1 MRSTSSPTTAKGFT
15 LLELL
20 IVIAI
25 IAILATIMVI
35 VINPIET
42 LRRARDVQR
51 LSDLSS
57 VRTAIAMYMTV
68 TPVPDLNGA
77 NPGTCYATPATATG
91 RIYLSQLAASTL
103 ISSVTYSGTN
113 SSIVDGTGWIPVNLS
128 AIAGGSPLAA
138 YPQDP
143 SQGTAT
149 LSAAAMT
156 ASSTPVYRYAC
167 SDAPL
172 AFEMTARL
180 ESIAYGDT
188 AAVRTGTNKM
198 ETDGGNNAGVYEVG
212 TNLQIID

>member
-1 MRSTSSPTTAKGFT
+1 MRSTSSTSTAKGFT

-25 IAILATIMVI
+25 IAILATILVI
-35 VINPIET
+35 VINPVET

-68 TPVPDLNGA
+68 TP
-77 NPGTCYATPATATG
+77 NPSLGTCFPAPNAAPG
-91 RIYLSQLAASTL
+91 QVYLSKPITGAAVSG
-103 ISSVTYSGTN
+103 VTYVGSADTTVGN
-113 SSIVDGTGWIPVNLS
+113 GDGTGLGWIPVDFGG
-128 AIAGGSPLAA
+128 IAGGSPLAA
-138 YPQDP
+138 LPLDPAQDTTALTT
-143 SQGTAT
+143 GT
-149 LSAAAMT
+149 L
-156 ASSTPVYRYAC
+156 ASTTMVYRYAC
-167 SDAPL
+167 SNAPL

-188 AAVRTGTNKM
+188 AGDQGGTNKM
-198 ETDGGNNAGVYEVG
+198 ATDGGNSTDLYEVG

>member
-25 IAILATIMVI
+25 IAILATILVI
-35 VINPIET
+35 VINPVET

-68 TPVPDLNGA
+68 TP
-77 NPGTCYATPATATG
+77 NPQLGECALTPSNPTN
-91 RIYLSQLAASTL
+91 RIVYLSQDAATTTVAGVVYAGTD
-103 ISSVTYSGTN
+103 VTA
-113 SSIVDGTGWIPVNLS
+113 VDGTGWIPVNFS

-138 YPQDP
+138 LPLDP
-143 SQGTAT
+143 SQASTFDVNDIAT
-149 LSAAAMT
+149 
-156 ASSTPVYRYAC
+156 STPIYRYAC

-172 AFEMTARL
+172 AFELTARL
-180 ESIAYGDT
+180 ESIAYGD
-188 AAVRTGTNKM
+188 VDVDEGGTNKM
-198 ETDGGNNAGVYEVG
+198 ATDGGDSSDLYEVG
-212 TNLQIID
+212 TNLLIID

>member
-35 VINPIET
+35 VINPVET

-68 TPVPDLNGA
+68 TPTPVL
-77 NPGTCYATPATATG
+77 GTCQATPAATAG
-91 RIYLSQLAASTL
+91 NIYMSQVESMTTVGGFTIVGTSST
-103 ISSVTYSGTN
+103 T
-113 SSIVDGTGWIPVNLS
+113 VDGTGWIPVDLS
-128 AIAGGSPLAA
+128 TIAGGSPLAA

-143 SQGTAT
+143 SQTTAT
-149 LSAAAMT
+149 LSAL
-156 ASSTPVYRYAC
+156 ASTTPVYRYAC

-172 AFEMTARL
+172 AFEMNARL
-180 ESIAYGDT
+180 ESIAYGDVAGT
-188 AAVRTGTNKM
+188 QGGTNKM
-198 ETDGGNNAGVYEVG
+198 ATDGGNNSELYEVG
-212 TNLQIID
+212 TNLLIID